1 MNKHLWIQ
9 IEKIVEVNV
18 VIKDNDVISTFFVVV
33 EGEGDVLYNNETC
46 SYLSI
51 GLTFTLRTG
60 KKEKERTKNEKKNL
74 WFITTGR

>member
-1 MNKHLWIQ
+1 
-9 IEKIVEVNV
+9 

-46 SYLSI
+46 SYVSI

-60 KKEKERTKNEKKNL
+60 KKEKRERKTKKKFMVYNNGTMMTWREGFNNL
-74 WFITTGR
+74 E